1 MKKDPINWWNS
12 RRDSLIRDNQ
22 RICREIQQ
30 DIEQLEQTIMQ
41 WNAIAGSIQSIFSF
55 FFKRK

>member
-1 MKKDPINWWNS
+1 MKKDPIDWWNE
-12 RRDSLIRDNQ
+12 RRTSLHRDNQ

-30 DIEQLEQTIMQ
+30 DIEQLEQTIKQ
-41 WNAIAGSIQSIFSF
+41 WTAITGSIQSIFSF